1 MSYDPEIVRALLGGE
16 QEYHEDLRQRHGA
29 APIFERALEK
39 QREMQVSELDEEDL
53 NVAWVAHQEL
63 LRELDAQV
71 VQEGILNQ
79 IVMMSGEGLEI
90 PKLET
95 NLAVAAS
102 FLSVRDQPELT
113 SETIDTYFATQE
125 VRGLFSGFTVRFV
138 PNDVGK
144 YVPNLSYQVLVRTT
158 ETPHMTAN
166 LYATGVVGKTGLSFL
181 EDQRKE
187 EVGPLLE
194 ALYTLC
200 QGQEKSL
207 SLIITAL
214 MGAEQYDASRIRHI
228 GYHIDKIIK
237 SVEKDKTQLVGDGLI
252 DLLGRFIESGEQI
265 HLETREYACAET
277 GEKVQFNYYDSA
289 KDTQLYEL
297 AGRGAGFL
305 FMRRPIISDST
316 VSGYLEYDSL
326 HVAFTHGLKN
336 IYVPLTEVQ
345 SWK

>member
-39 QREMQVSELDEEDL
+39 QREMQTTELDEEDL
-53 NVAWVAHQEL
+53 NVAWVATQEL

-71 VQEGILNQ
+71 RQEGILNQ
-79 IVMMSGEGLEI
+79 IVSMSGEGLEI

-95 NLAVAAS
+95 SLAGSVS
-102 FLSVRDQPELT
+102 LLSLRDQPELT
-113 SETIDTYFATQE
+113 PETFDTYFATEE

-138 PNDVGK
+138 PNNDGK
-144 YVPNLSYQVLVRTT
+144 YVPHLSYQVLVRTT

-166 LYATGVVGKTGLSFL
+166 LYATGSVGNTHLSFL

-194 ALYTLC
+194 ALYNLC
-200 QGQEKSL
+200 DGQEKSL
-207 SLIITAL
+207 SLVITAL
-214 MGAEQYDASRIRHI
+214 MGAEQYDASRIRHV

-237 SVEKDKTQLVGDGLI
+237 SVDKDKAQVIGDDLI
-252 DLLGRFIESGEQI
+252 DLVGRFIESGEQI
-265 HLETREYACAET
+265 HLETREYSCTESE
-277 GEKVQFNYYDSA
+277 EKVRFNYYDSA
-289 KDTQLYEL
+289 KDTRLHEL

-305 FMRRPIISDST
+305 FMKRPIISEGA
-316 VSGYLEYDSL
+316 VVGYLEYDSL
-326 HVAFTHGLKN
+326 HVVFTHGLKN

-345 SWK
+345 SWE